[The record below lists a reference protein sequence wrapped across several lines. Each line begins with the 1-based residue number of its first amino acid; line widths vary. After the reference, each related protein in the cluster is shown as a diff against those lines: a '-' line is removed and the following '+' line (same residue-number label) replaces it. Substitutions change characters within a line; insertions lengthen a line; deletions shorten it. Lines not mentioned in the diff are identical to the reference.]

1 MIRDIDEAVKL
12 TQDRLAAEGGT
23 MSELLR
29 HSRKWFYP
37 NLIGDSEWQDV
48 ISCTQQLPITMG
60 ALPFG
65 FEIPL
70 HTPQP
75 AADFGV
81 SLANGSHP
89 ASYFRELAQS
99 DETNETARSVAT
111 LLDEMDSHESSLRE
125 IVGRK
130 MMLEYDIGS
139 RSKSKSAQ
147 PGIFLRPSERP
158 IFGERGQVEDVLTVV
173 DALVS
178 AVGWKK
184 IETEREAVERLYEN
198 QPSDTRIDSF
208 GVFPARTRGIRLG
221 MMGFKVEDE
230 VCSFLSEVGWP
241 GEISE
246 VDALISRYKK
256 RLDIIGIGA
265 NIDVYE
271 RGIGPTLG
279 LMAITKERYT
289 ENPRYWLDDLN
300 EWEPFLDTLKDEDV
314 VVPSKVQGLADWIA
328 KPSALF
334 GKSGRYVLLRGI
346 HHIKLVVANGRLQQ
360 VKAYVFMVIS
370 GAVSF

>member
-1 MIRDIDEAVKL
+1 MVRDIDEAVKI
-12 TQDRLAAEGGT
+12 TQDSLAAEGGT
-23 MSELLR
+23 MSELLS

-37 NLIGDSEWQDV
+37 NLIGDSEWQDIV
-48 ISCTQQLPITMG
+48 SCTQQLPITMG

-65 FEIPL
+65 FELPL

-75 AADFGV
+75 VADFGV
-81 SLANGSHP
+81 SLANGSRP

-99 DETNETARSVAT
+99 DASNETERSVAA
-111 LLDEMDSHESSLRE
+111 LLEVMDSSDSTLRE
-125 IVGRK
+125 IIGRK

-139 RSKSKSAQ
+139 GSKGKSAQ
-147 PGIFLRPSERP
+147 PGIFVRPSERP
-158 IFGERGQVEDVLTVV
+158 IFGESGQVEDVLTVV

-184 IETEREAVERLYEN
+184 IELERETIERVYEN
-198 QPSDTRIDSF
+198 QPRDTRIDSF
-208 GVFPARTRGIRLG
+208 GVFPARRRGIRLG

-241 GEISE
+241 GNISKL
-246 VDALISRYKK
+246 DALISRYKK
-256 RLDIIGIGA
+256 RLNIIGIGA
-265 NIDVYE
+265 NIDVYGG
-271 RGIGPTLG
+271 GIGPNLG
-279 LMAITKERYT
+279 LMVITKERYT

-300 EWEPFLDTLKDEDV
+300 EWEPFLATLRDEDV
-314 VVPSKVQGLADWIA
+314 VVPSKVQGLANWIA

-346 HHIKLVVANGRLQQ
+346 HHIKLVVAEDRLQQ

-370 GAVSF
+370 GAVPF

>member
-1 MIRDIDEAVKL
+1 MIKDIDEAVRL
-12 TQDRLAAEGGT
+12 TQDRLANEGGT

-29 HSRKWFYP
+29 HSHKWFYP
-37 NLIGDSEWQDV
+37 NLIGDSEWEDV
-48 ISCTQQLPITMG
+48 LNCAQQLPITMG

-70 HTPQP
+70 HTRQP

-99 DETNETARSVAT
+99 NESNLTARSVT
-111 LLDEMDSHESSLRE
+111 RLLGQMDSHDTSLSE
-125 IVGRK
+125 VVGRK

-139 RSKSKSAQ
+139 RPESNSAQ
-147 PGIFLRPSERP
+147 PGIFVRPSERP
-158 IFGERGQVEDVLTVV
+158 IFGKSRQADDVLTVV
-173 DALVS
+173 DALVC
-178 AVGWKK
+178 AVGW
-184 IETEREAVERLYEN
+184 EMNQSEREIVERVYEN
-198 QPSDTRIDSF
+198 QPREARIDSF
-208 GVFPARTRGIRLG
+208 GVFPARPRGIRLG
-221 MMGFKVEDE
+221 IMGFKVDDE
-230 VCSFLSEVGWP
+230 VLSFLSDVGWP
-241 GEISE
+241 GQISE
-246 VDALISRYKK
+246 VASLISRYRK

-271 RGIGPTLG
+271 QGIGPILG
-279 LMAITKERYT
+279 LTAITKARYT

-300 EWEPFLDTLKDEDV
+300 EWQPFLDVLRDEDIV
-314 VVPSKVQGLADWIA
+314 IPSKVQGLADCIA
-328 KPSALF
+328 KPSVLY

-346 HHIKLVVANGRLQQ
+346 HHIKLVVNQSRLQQ

>member
-1 MIRDIDEAVKL
+1 MIKDIDEAVRL
-12 TQDRLAAEGGT
+12 TQDRLASEGGT

-37 NLIGDSEWQDV
+37 NLIGDSEWEDV
-48 ISCTQQLPITMG
+48 LKCTQQLPITMG

-70 HTPQP
+70 HTRQP
-75 AADFGV
+75 MADFGV

-89 ASYFRELAQS
+89 ASYFRELAQL
-99 DETNETARSVAT
+99 DDTDMTAGSVAR
-111 LLDEMDSHESSLRE
+111 LLDQMDSRESSLSE
-125 IVGRK
+125 VVGRK

-139 RSKSKSAQ
+139 KPESKSAH
-147 PGIFLRPSERP
+147 PGIFVRPSERP
-158 IFGERGQVEDVLTVV
+158 IFGKNRQVDDVLTVV

-178 AVGWKK
+178 AVGWRKNGS
-184 IETEREAVERLYEN
+184 EREIVERVYEN
-198 QPSDTRIDSF
+198 QPSDARIDSF
-208 GVFPARTRGIRLG
+208 GVFPARPRGIRLG
-221 MMGFKVEDE
+221 IMGFKIEDE
-230 VCSFLSEVGWP
+230 VFSFLSDVGWP
-241 GEISE
+241 GQISE
-246 VDALISRYKK
+246 VAALLSRYRK

-271 RGIGPTLG
+271 HGIGPILG

-300 EWEPFLDTLKDEDV
+300 EWKPFLDTLRDEDI
-314 VVPSKVQGLADWIA
+314 VVPSKLQGLADFIA
-328 KPSALF
+328 RPSALF

-346 HHIKLVVANGRLQQ
+346 HHIKLLVNQSRLQQ